1 MSIVFEDIGQ
11 PLTHQK
17 IVPGNTITSLS
28 SNCYGY
34 RAWRLNFDAGTDEI
48 VAGDWIVG
56 ASSAAVARV
65 ISITVISGTWAGDNV
80 VGYLII
86 DSMVGTWTDN
96 EKLKVAADATMAD
109 VNGAAIS
116 LDYDDYLHKGIQAKA
131 ALVCV
136 YANTALI
143 GITGGKPDQTA
154 LIGIPMVAN
163 SSLLLR
169 NIAAIKNFKCV
180 DYTAAS
186 ASIVQVTYFF

>member
-1 MSIVFEDIGQ
+1 MLTFEYLGM

-17 IVPGNTITSLS
+17 IVPGNTATALS
-28 SNCYGY
+28 ANCYY
-34 RAWRLNFDAGTDEI
+34 YQRWKLNFDAGTDAI

-56 ASSAAVARV
+56 ATSGAAGCVV
-65 ISITVISGTWAGDNV
+65 SITVESGTWAGDNV

-86 DSMVGTWTDN
+86 DSMVGTFANN

-109 VNGAAIS
+109 VNGLAIPIPE
-116 LDYDDYLHKGIQAKA
+116 DYDYKGMSAKA

-143 GITGGKPDQTA
+143 NNQRGKPDQTA

-163 SSLLLR
+163 SSYILR
-169 NIAAIKNFKCV
+169 DMNEIKTFKCI
-180 DYTAAS
+180 DYVAAS
-186 ASIVQVTYFF
+186 ASIVQVTFYF

>member
-1 MSIVFEDIGQ
+1 MLTFEYLGM

-17 IVPGNTITSLS
+17 VVPGNTATALS
-28 SNCYGY
+28 SNCYY
-34 RAWRLNFDAGTDEI
+34 YQRWKLNIDAGTDAI

-56 ASSAAVARV
+56 ATSGAVGRV
-65 ISITVISGTWAGDNV
+65 VSITEVSGTWAGDNV

-86 DSMVGTWTDN
+86 DSMVGTFQDN

-109 VNGAAIS
+109 VNGLAIPIPE
-116 LDYDDYLHKGIQAKA
+116 DYYCKGMSAKA

-143 GITGGKPDQTA
+143 NTQGGNPDQTA
-154 LIGIPMVAN
+154 LIGMPMVAN
-163 SSLLLR
+163 SSYILR
-169 NIAAIKNFKCV
+169 DINEIKAFKCL

-186 ASIVQVTYFF
+186 VSIVQVTFYF